1 MKNLS
6 YQEQKMLKR
15 YKFSCISRG
24 KLLIKL
30 QKVASYHKEDL
41 EKFQVLN
48 HEIMTIIES
57 FLDEPIKSPEEPK
70 T

>member
-15 YKFSCISRG
+15 YQFSCISRG